1 MKNNLANPQHLGA
14 LKYSTVKSGAGAAMS
29 DAIPADAGADLY
41 SYVWQAAVER
51 KAKPVLLYRNH
62 VKRILDVL
70 LVLLALPFAL
80 PIIGICA
87 LILWREG
94 GSPFYTQPRLGLDG
108 SRFSILKLRT
118 MVMDADAKLEQYLAD
133 NPEARDEW
141 DRLQKL
147 KHDPRITPIGK
158 FLRSTSIDELP
169 QIYNVLIGE
178 MSLVGP
184 RPMMPEQLP
193 MYGKAD
199 AYFAVR
205 PGITGL
211 WQVSA
216 RNSATFD
223 YRNEVDSAY
232 ERNLT
237 ARMDAT
243 ILLKTVGVVLRRT
256 GH

>member
-1 MKNNLANPQHLGA
+1 MKKNLANPQHLGA
-14 LKYSTVKSGAGAAMS
+14 LTYSTAKSHGCAAIS
-29 DAIPADAGADLY
+29 DALPMDAGADLY

-51 KAKPVLLYRNH
+51 KSRPLSLYRNH
-62 VKRILDVL
+62 VKRLLDVL

-87 LILWREG
+87 LILLREG
-94 GSPFYTQPRLGLDG
+94 GNPFYTQPRLGLNG
-108 SRFSILKLRT
+108 GRFSILKLRT
-118 MVMDADAKLEQYLAD
+118 MVKDADVKLEQHLAA
-133 NPEARDEW
+133 NPHARDEW

-169 QIYNVLIGE
+169 QIWNVLIGE

-193 MYGKAD
+193 MYGNAD
-199 AYFAVR
+199 AYFAMR

-216 RNSATFD
+216 RNNSTFD
-223 YRNEVDSAY
+223 YRNEVDGAY

-237 ARMDAT
+237 AWMDAT
-243 ILLKTVGVVLRRT
+243 ILIKTVGVVLRRT